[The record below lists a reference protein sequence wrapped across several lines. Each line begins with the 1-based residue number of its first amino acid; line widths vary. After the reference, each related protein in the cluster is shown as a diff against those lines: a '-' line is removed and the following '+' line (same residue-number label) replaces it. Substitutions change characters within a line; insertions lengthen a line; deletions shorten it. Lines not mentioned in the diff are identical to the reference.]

1 MAQIESQIEEVETA
15 KKKRKQD
22 LLALTASKRTDTEK
36 NESESNEESD
46 SSSEKKSGGK
56 KVIHD
61 KVRLSFEY
69 FSINCSQIM
78 LNVILHQGPLSKL
91 RNRKIAQHIQSNLVP
106 WIVSKYGPLCR
117 TGCSSQTVRNMLI
130 AIIERDDLA
139 RLGTSIKTLAGRYK
153 MAFDELAKKAWM
165 HLFGQSTITALLCAT
180 LSWRSWST
188 LARPRTIAYV
198 QACIQ
203 LAVTFQVPCLSMFY
217 STFIPDIY
225 HLLGP
230 KGGDV
235 CARSDVS
242 SIPRA

>member
-1 MAQIESQIEEVETA
+1 MEDRDDDESSALALIAKKKRKLEKAASELAQIESQIEEVETA

-36 NESESNEESD
+36 NESESDEGSD

-106 WIVSKYGPLCR
+106 WIVSKY
-117 TGCSSQTVRNMLI
+117 
-130 AIIERDDLA
+130 
-139 RLGTSIKTLAGRYK
+139 
-153 MAFDELAKKAWM
+153 
-165 HLFGQSTITALLCAT
+165 
-180 LSWRSWST
+180 
-188 LARPRTIAYV
+188 
-198 QACIQ
+198 
-203 LAVTFQVPCLSMFY
+203 
-217 STFIPDIY
+217 
-225 HLLGP
+225 
-230 KGGDV
+230 
-235 CARSDVS
+235 
-242 SIPRA
+242 

>member
-1 MAQIESQIEEVETA
+1 LALIAKKKRKLEKAASELAQIESQIEEVETA

-36 NESESNEESD
+36 NESESDEGSD

-61 KVRLSFEY
+61 KVCLSFEY
-69 FSINCSQIM
+69 FSINFSQIM

-139 RLGTSIKTLAGRYK
+139 GLGTSIKTLAGRYK
-153 MAFDELAKKAWM
+153 MAFDELAKKAWKTSIRAINN
-165 HLFGQSTITALLCAT
+165 H
-180 LSWRSWST
+180 RS
-188 LARPRTIAYV
+188 AVRDAVMEVMVNPRTATDDCLRAGLHSTRGYV
-198 QACIQ
+198 SG
-203 LAVTFQVPCLSMFY
+203 TMFIHVL
-217 STFIPDIY
+217 FHIY
-225 HLLGP
+225 T
-230 KGGDV
+230 
-235 CARSDVS
+235 
-242 SIPRA
+242 

>member
-1 MAQIESQIEEVETA
+1 MALIAKKKRKLEKAASELAQIESQIEEVETA

-36 NESESNEESD
+36 NESESDEGSD

-106 WIVSKYGPLCR
+106 WIVSKY
-117 TGCSSQTVRNMLI
+117 
-130 AIIERDDLA
+130 
-139 RLGTSIKTLAGRYK
+139 
-153 MAFDELAKKAWM
+153 
-165 HLFGQSTITALLCAT
+165 
-180 LSWRSWST
+180 
-188 LARPRTIAYV
+188 
-198 QACIQ
+198 
-203 LAVTFQVPCLSMFY
+203 
-217 STFIPDIY
+217 
-225 HLLGP
+225 
-230 KGGDV
+230 
-235 CARSDVS
+235 
-242 SIPRA
+242 